1 MKRLEVKILEFDNWS
16 QPWTFYGFV
25 SSEKSLNISDL
36 NLFNEVWTNA
46 GAYEFWN
53 NTDLIQSCKASQTYI
68 SENYQL
74 QNNVITNIV
83 RALSYQWK

>member
-1 MKRLEVKILEFDNWS
+1 MKSLEIKILEFDNWS
-16 QPWTFYGFV
+16 QPWTFYEFV

-36 NLFNEVWTNA
+36 NLFNEVWTKA

-53 NTDLIQSCKASQTYI
+53 NADLIQCCKASQTYI

-74 QNNVITNIV
+74 KNNVIRNIV
-83 RALSYQWK
+83 RALSYRWK